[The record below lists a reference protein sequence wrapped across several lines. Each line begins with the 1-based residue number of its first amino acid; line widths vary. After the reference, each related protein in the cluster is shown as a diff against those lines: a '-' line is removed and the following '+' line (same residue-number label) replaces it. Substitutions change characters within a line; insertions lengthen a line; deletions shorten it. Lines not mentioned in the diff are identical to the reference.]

1 MTGVNGDIQIT
12 TLVENVV
19 YGKGLQGEHGL
30 SLLVEVRDR
39 KVLFDTGASDLFI
52 RNARLMG
59 IDLREVDY
67 LVLSHGHRDHT
78 GGLHHLVNSTVAA
91 RQKVRTKVARHLI
104 DYICLPVA
112 QQLLVVARIGHK
124 FVHAVFSLKVSNR
137 LR

>member
-1 MTGVNGDIQIT
+1 MAVDLEVVFVVLEEFLEAGLGHIHQLDFGLGGRRGGRAPLDDI
-12 TLVENVV
+12 
-19 YGKGLQGEHGL
+19 
-30 SLLVEVRDR
+30 LL
-39 KVLFDTGASDLFI
+39 A
-52 RNARLMG
+52 A
-59 IDLREVDY
+59 
-67 LVLSHGHRDHT
+67 T

-91 RQKVRTKVARHLI
+91 RQKVRTEVARHLI